1 MKVLKFGG
9 SSLNDENCISKVKDI
24 IISYSKKEKIAVVL
38 SAMKGITDSLIY
50 CARESEKGNKEY
62 KNELNNVIKRH
73 LDVIRLLFKEEDH
86 NNIIEQFNNIFSDLK
101 DILHGVQL
109 IHECTLRSMDLI
121 MSFGERLSCKLVNL
135 LLKSIGLN
143 SEFVDAREI
152 IVTDNNYSSAQVF
165 YKETYDKIKNRIS
178 GKRDIYIITGFIAS
192 TKDDVTTTLGRNG
205 SDYTAS
211 IIGVGINAECVEI
224 WTDVDGAMSADPRSV
239 KNAFVIDGLSYQE
252 AMELSYFGAEV
263 IHPYTMIP
271 AVELNIPIIIK
282 NTFNPE
288 AKGTIISKES
298 SNHNTAITG
307 IASIDNIAL
316 VNAEGGGMIGIPG
329 ISSRILGA
337 LAHSKVNVIMISQ
350 ASSEHSIC
358 IIFKQNQCDTAI
370 KGLNKELE
378 KELKSKRI
386 SEFEILKD
394 LTVIAIIGENM
405 RGTPG
410 ISGRLFSCLGKNS
423 INVLAIAQG
432 SSEMNLSFVISNK
445 DKDAALNVIHNAFLE
460 EK

>member
-86 NNIIEQFNNIFSDLK
+86 DNIIEQFNNIFSDLK

>member
-86 NNIIEQFNNIFSDLK
+86 DNIIEQFNNIFSDLK

-211 IIGVGINAECVEI
+211 IIGAGINAECVEI

-394 LTVIAIIGENM
+394 LAVIAIIGENM